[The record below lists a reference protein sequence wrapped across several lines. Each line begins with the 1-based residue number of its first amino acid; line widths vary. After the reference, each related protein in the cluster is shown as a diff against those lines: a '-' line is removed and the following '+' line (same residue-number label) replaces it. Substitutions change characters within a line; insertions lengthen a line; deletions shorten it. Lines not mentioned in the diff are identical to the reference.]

1 MALSTDTNPELTR
14 DQVATMLTEPL
25 QRFSTFLEAG
35 PTFYD
40 TDGNR
45 VRVPK
50 GFTRVTDEILAENWV
65 GENELIP
72 EVDPDLADEITLLPD
87 TMKSIKTLT
96 RFSNELARQSVI
108 SLEQALQNRLVRDV
122 ADAFDRRFLSADGDG
137 VTEPQGMF
145 AWPGV
150 HTVDA
155 AEWDIDTIMD
165 GYGVLLGDYC
175 YSDWIRLFIIDN
187 CYTHLCIHRVSYNCS
202 SLHREVN

>member
-14 DQVATMLTEPL
+14 DQVAAMLTEPL
-25 QRFSTFLEAG
+25 TRFSTFLAAG
-35 PTFYD
+35 PTFFD

-96 RFSNELARQSVI
+96 RFSNELERQSVI

-122 ADAFDRRFLSADGDG
+122 ADALHRPILCADGG
-137 VTEPQGMF
+137 CG
-145 AWPGV
+145 
-150 HTVDA
+150 
-155 AEWDIDTIMD
+155 
-165 GYGVLLGDYC
+165 
-175 YSDWIRLFIIDN
+175 
-187 CYTHLCIHRVSYNCS
+187 
-202 SLHREVN
+202 

>member
-72 EVDPDLADEITLLPD
+72 RADPDLADEITLQPD
-87 TMKSIKTLT
+87 TMKSIKNQT
-96 RFSNELARQSVI
+96 RFSN
-108 SLEQALQNRLVRDV
+108 
-122 ADAFDRRFLSADGDG
+122 
-137 VTEPQGMF
+137 
-145 AWPGV
+145 
-150 HTVDA
+150 
-155 AEWDIDTIMD
+155 
-165 GYGVLLGDYC
+165 
-175 YSDWIRLFIIDN
+175 
-187 CYTHLCIHRVSYNCS
+187 HLRAHPVFS
-202 SLHREVN
+202 

>member
-1 MALSTDTNPELTR
+1 
-14 DQVATMLTEPL
+14 
-25 QRFSTFLEAG
+25 EAG
-35 PTFYD
+35 PTFFD
-40 TDGNR
+40 NDGKR

-50 GFTRVTDEILAENWV
+50 GFTSVTDEIPAENWV
-65 GENELIP
+65 GENELKP
-72 EVDPDLADEITLLPD
+72 KVDPDLTEEITLLPD
-87 TMKSIKTLT
+87 KKKSIKTLT

-150 HTVDA
+150 QTVDA

-165 GYGVLLGDYC
+165 GYGLFLGEY
-175 YSDWIRLFIIDN
+175 
-187 CYTHLCIHRVSYNCS
+187 
-202 SLHREVN
+202 